1 MEGIDHTNREAK
13 HKEYTDL
20 LKSKLHCP
28 EASDHTKM
36 PVIAP
41 WLFYGF
47 ISSLFGLIAGVM
59 TTYYGQGAA
68 GSGVAEL
75 IGYMNGV
82 NYGDFIS
89 VPTLITKIIGVT
101 FAVCGKLCVGKEG
114 PLAHIG
120 GILGVL
126 TAYIPGLGLEFLRN
140 DEKRRQLVAAGSSA
154 GVSVAFGAPVGGAL
168 FAYEMS
174 KPNTFWRFSMIWK
187 VFASCALANF
197 WLALLNSVHSGDY
210 SKFSNSSL
218 KMGGIDKV
226 LDVNTPLLL
235 VPAICLGIIGGMIG
249 PFFINI
255 NTRMA
260 TLRGKILTKKW
271 MKPIE
276 TMFFC
281 FMTASSFFWIPY
293 LVGFLYQQYSCEDMI
308 DPTRL

>member
-1 MEGIDHTNREAK
+1 
-13 HKEYTDL
+13 
-20 LKSKLHCP
+20 
-28 EASDHTKM
+28 
-36 PVIAP
+36 
-41 WLFYGF
+41 
-47 ISSLFGLIAGVM
+47 
-59 TTYYGQGAA
+59 
-68 GSGVAEL
+68 
-75 IGYMNGV
+75 MNGI
-82 NYGDFIS
+82 NYPDFIS
-89 VPTLITKIIGVT
+89 VPTLVTKIVGVT

-126 TAYIPGLGLEFLRN
+126 TAYIPGFGFEFLRN

-187 VFASCALANF
+187 VFASCSLANF
-197 WLALLNSVHSGDY
+197 WLALLNSIASGDY

-218 KMGGIDKV
+218 KMGDVDTI
-226 LDVNTPLLL
+226 LDVNTPFLL
-235 VPAICLGIIGGMIG
+235 VPAVGLGIVGGLLG

-260 TLRGKILTKKW
+260 GLRAKVLTKKW

-276 TMFFC
+276 TALFC
-281 FMTASSFFWIPY
+281 FMTATTFFWIPY
-293 LVGFLYQQYSCEDMI
+293 VSGTWFG
-308 DPTRL
+308 